1 VNAQTAKR
9 DVLCAVR
16 KDFMTEENKDTQSV
30 SIEEYNTLKADFEKA
45 NEKLGKLEKIFEE
58 RQTKTF
64 DKNKA
69 ISKEVLLKELGLVKD
84 PEKTEIE
91 LVNEKFAT
99 LSKTVEDLTAQI
111 KEKDGLIA
119 LNNKKSQVSE
129 LAKKYNFIDVNDVL
143 GVIDYNNENFD
154 EQLKTI
160 AESKKHWV
168 RSVNLGGSFAG
179 GKEISPQDLE
189 TRLQEAYKNH
199 DIQAAISLKRQMY
212 EKSK

>member
-1 VNAQTAKR
+1 
-9 DVLCAVR
+9 
-16 KDFMTEENKDTQSV
+16 MTDENKDTQSV

-189 TRLQEAYKNH
+189 TRLQEAYKNN

>member
-1 VNAQTAKR
+1 
-9 DVLCAVR
+9 
-16 KDFMTEENKDTQSV
+16 MTDENKDTQSV

>member
-1 VNAQTAKR
+1 
-9 DVLCAVR
+9 
-16 KDFMTEENKDTQSV
+16 MTDENKDTQSV

-160 AESKKHWV
+160 AENKKHWV
-168 RSVNLGGSFAG
+168 QQKDLGGSF
-179 GKEISPQDLE
+179 S
-189 TRLQEAYKNH
+189 
-199 DIQAAISLKRQMY
+199 SLKKGGEF
-212 EKSK
+212 EKDDPFIKGFDEK

>member
-1 VNAQTAKR
+1 
-9 DVLCAVR
+9 
-16 KDFMTEENKDTQSV
+16 MTDENKDTQSV

-160 AESKKHWV
+160 AENKKHWV

-189 TRLQEAYKNH
+189 TRLQEAYKNN

>member
-1 VNAQTAKR
+1 
-9 DVLCAVR
+9 
-16 KDFMTEENKDTQSV
+16 
-30 SIEEYNTLKADFEKA
+30 
-45 NEKLGKLEKIFEE
+45 
-58 RQTKTF
+58 
-64 DKNKA
+64 
-69 ISKEVLLKELGLVKD
+69 
-84 PEKTEIE
+84 
-91 LVNEKFAT
+91 
-99 LSKTVEDLTAQI
+99 
-111 KEKDGLIA
+111 
-119 LNNKKSQVSE
+119 VSE